1 MSTRKVYPWQQVS
14 DDILGLPASF
24 EEPGIQLNTAIC
36 EGLLTG
42 QLQAVTIAGI
52 PFKLPLKMSD
62 LRSVHVSKDDLNNWL
77 HLRGFRLTWLP
88 SEANVALDDYEQAPG
103 KQHPESAALES
114 GTIETTLDKP
124 KPATDKGSQ
133 GSEKRW
139 DDAKFNEMLDYEK
152 KLKDEGVRNF
162 AQQTAKH
169 FGVCAARIRQVK
181 RNRHKTAKLAKNSE
195 AFSATQFYK

>member
-1 MSTRKVYPWQQVS
+1 MSTRRVYPWQQVS

-36 EGLLTG
+36 EGLLSG
-42 QLQAVTIAGI
+42 QMQAVTITGI
-52 PFKLPLKMSD
+52 PFKLPLKISD
-62 LRSVHVSKDDLNNWL
+62 LRHVHVAKDDLNNWL
-77 HLRGFRLTWLP
+77 HSRGFRLTWIP
-88 SEANVALDDYEQAPG
+88 TEAKVASDDCEQDLGKPRAESTAP
-103 KQHPESAALES
+103 EA
-114 GTIETTLDKP
+114 GTIETTLNKP
-124 KPATDKGSQ
+124 KAATDTRPQ

-139 DDAKFNEMLDYEK
+139 NCAMINEMLEYEK
-152 KLKDEGVRNF
+152 KLKNERVRNF

-169 FGVCAARIRQVK
+169 FGVCTARIRQVK